1 MPAGRDEGDT
11 VLNQQFDLTRLAAY
25 LGSVM
30 AMWDGWTL
38 ADASILVGIVTALL
52 SSVAN
57 LVYTYR
63 KDRREQRASDAAA
76 ARLEKDQ

>member
-1 MPAGRDEGDT
+1 M
-11 VLNQQFDLTRLAAY
+11 LNQQFDLTRLAAY

-38 ADASILVGIVTALL
+38 ADASILVSIVTALL
-52 SSVAN
+52 SSIAN

>member
-1 MPAGRDEGDT
+1 M
-11 VLNQQFDLTRLAAY
+11 LNQQFDLTRLAAY

-52 SSVAN
+52 SSIAN

-63 KDRREQRASDAAA
+63 KDRREQLASDAAA

>member
-1 MPAGRDEGDT
+1 MPAGRDKGDT

-52 SSVAN
+52 SSIAN
-57 LVYTYR
+57 LIYTYR

>member
-1 MPAGRDEGDT
+1 MFTNKFNLTGLAG
-11 VLNQQFDLTRLAAY
+11 Y

-30 AMWDGWTL
+30 TIWDGWTL
-38 ADASILVGIVTALL
+38 ADVSILIGIVTALL
-52 SSVAN
+52 SSIAN

-76 ARLEKDQ
+76 ARLEKEQ